1 MKVLVKN
8 ALGDK
13 MVNSYLPMTVANA
26 QTLIEDVF
34 EGTWSIYEE
43 MSVSGT
49 DVGVTIA
56 YDTQVQV
63 RNSTTNKKAYLRFI
77 AKSTQNPDSIQTA
90 LTGLTVNG
98 ILVDEV
104 VIIAFR
110 PMSFA

>member
-26 QTLIEDVF
+26 QTLIEDVC
-34 EGTWSIYEE
+34 EGTWAIYEE

-98 ILVDEV
+98 ILIDEV

>member
-13 MVNSYLPMTVANA
+13 IQSNYLPMTAVNA
-26 QTLIEDVF
+26 ATFCADMF
-34 EGTWSIYEE
+34 EGTYKIFESLSE
-43 MSVSGT
+43 SGS
-49 DVGVTIA
+49 DAAVVLANDI
-56 YDTQVQV
+56 QVQV
-63 RNSTTNKKAYLRFI
+63 RNSTTGKKAYLRFI
-77 AKSTQNPDSIQTA
+77 AKSTKTGDDIQTT

-98 ILVDEV
+98 ILIDEV

>member
-8 ALGDK
+8 QLGDK
-13 MVNSYLPMTVANA
+13 IVNSYLPMNPVNA
-26 QTLIEDVF
+26 ATICADLL
-34 EGTWSIYEE
+34 EGTYAIFEE
-43 MSVSGT
+43 T
-49 DVGVTIA
+49 TTVGSDAGVLIA
-56 YDTQVQV
+56 FDTQVQV
-63 RNSTTNKKAYLRFI
+63 RNSLTGKKAYLRFI
-77 AKSTQNPDSIQTA
+77 AKSSQNPDSIQTA